1 MVVARKPV
9 GLSLVAALG
18 VAVNA
23 IAPFSGLS
31 SAIAQTTGFSDVQ
44 PNNWAAAC
52 IGELAQ
58 RQIIKGYPDGRFRPA
73 DPVTRAEFAAL
84 LRQGFPNQP
93 QVREAIGFVDVP
105 SNYWAAA
112 AIQEA
117 YRRGFLSGYP
127 DRKFIPTQSIPR
139 VQALVA
145 LASGLKYAATQPTTA
160 VLNAAYADA
169 GAIPD
174 YARNAVAAATEKNL
188 VVNYPKIQQLEPTRF
203 ASRAEIATF
212 LCQAL
217 QPGLVPTQY
226 IANTQQFS
234 TETKTAEEGNVRVQ
248 LTYRPREPLA
258 DNFRIQISRS
268 GQTVLEAAIP
278 VDEELQRFSNLEV
291 RDLDGDQE
299 PEVVVDLFSGGAYC
313 CTSSYIYG
321 YNATQNAYRNV
332 KQFWG
337 SPSYRLEDLD
347 QDNLPEFVSGD
358 PRFDAQFTAHAAS
371 GLPIQ
376 IWQYRRSQMQN
387 VTRSYP
393 KLIYEDAV
401 QHWQNYTFSKD
412 LGASATRGFLAAYLA
427 DKHLLG
433 QGQEG
438 WQLVQQAY
446 PYDDRRQYFIDLRDF
461 LQKNGYIT
469 TTPQ

>member
-1 MVVARKPV
+1 MSVVCR
-9 GLSLVAALG
+9 GLLGFGAALLGLGTIALLGG
-18 VAVNA
+18 V
-23 IAPFSGLS
+23 SG
-31 SAIAQTTGFSDVQ
+31 AIAQTPRFTDVPQ
-44 PNNWAAAC
+44 NYWAASC

-58 RQIIKGYPDGRFRPA
+58 RQVIKGYPDGRFRPG
-73 DPVTRAEFAAL
+73 DLVTRAEYAAL
-84 LRQGFPNQP
+84 LRQAFPNQAV
-93 QVREAIGFVDVP
+93 VRDAVVFGDVP
-105 SNYWAAA
+105 SNYWAAG

-127 DRKFIPTQSIPR
+127 DRKFLPSQSIPR
-139 VQALVA
+139 VQAVVA
-145 LASGLKYAATQPTTA
+145 LASGLGHSATEPTTR
-160 VLNAAYADA
+160 VLNGAYADA
-169 GAIPD
+169 VAIPE
-174 YARNAVAAATEKNL
+174 YARNAVAAATEKSL
-188 VVNYPKIQQLEPTRF
+188 VVNYPKIQQLEPGRS

-212 LCQAL
+212 LCQAV

-226 IANTQQFS
+226 IANTQQLS
-234 TETKTAEEGNVRVQ
+234 TETQTAEAGNVQVE
-248 LTYRPREPLA
+248 LTYQPRESLA
-258 DNFRIQISRS
+258 DNFRIQISRA
-268 GQTVLEAAIP
+268 GQTVLEAAVP
-278 VDEELQRFSNLEV
+278 PDESLRRFSNLEV
-291 RDLDGDQE
+291 RDLNGDQE

-321 YNATQNAYRNV
+321 YNAAQGTYRPI

-347 QDNLPEFVSGD
+347 ADNVPEFVSGD
-358 PRFDAQFTAHAAS
+358 YRFDAQFTAHAAS
-371 GLPIQ
+371 GLPVQ

-387 VTRSYP
+387 VTRNYP

-401 QHWQNYTFSKD
+401 QQWQNYTFSKD
-412 LGASATRGFLAAYLA
+412 LGASSVRGFLAAYLA

-446 PYDDRRQYFIDLRDF
+446 QYSDRRQYFIDLRDF

-469 TTPQ
+469 GS

>member
-1 MVVARKPV
+1 MRGVGVGIACWRSV
-9 GLSLVAALG
+9 GLG
-18 VAVNA
+18 VGA
-23 IAPFSGLS
+23 IALLGGMPA
-31 SAIAQTTGFSDVQ
+31 AIAQTPQFSDVPQ
-44 PNNWAAAC
+44 NYWAGSC
-52 IGELAQ
+52 IGALAQ

-73 DPVTRAEFAAL
+73 DPVTRAEYAAL
-84 LRQGFPNQP
+84 LRQAFPNQAL
-93 QVREAIGFVDVP
+93 VREGVTFTDVP
-105 SNYWAAA
+105 SNYWAAT

-127 DRKFIPTQSIPR
+127 DRKFMPNQSIPR
-139 VQALVA
+139 VQAVVA
-145 LASGLKYAATQPTTA
+145 LASGLSYSPTQPTTL
-160 VLNAAYADA
+160 VLNGAYADA

-174 YARNAVAAATEKNL
+174 YGRNAVAAATEKSL
-188 VVNYPKIQQLEPTRF
+188 VVNYPKIQQLEPARV

-217 QPGLVPTQY
+217 QPGLVPSQY

-234 TETKTAEEGNVRVQ
+234 TETQTAEAGNVQAQ
-248 LTYRPREPLA
+248 LTYRPRESLA
-258 DNFRIQISRS
+258 DNFRIQISRA
-268 GQTVLEAAIP
+268 GQTVLEAAVP
-278 VDEELQRFSNLEV
+278 AEEGLQRFSNLEV

-299 PEVVVDLFSGGAYC
+299 PEVILDLFSGGAYC

-321 YNATQNAYRNV
+321 YNTAQRSYRPI

-358 PRFDAQFTAHAAS
+358 HRFDAQFTAHAAS

-376 IWQYRRSQMQN
+376 IWQYRRSQMQS
-387 VTRSYP
+387 VTRNYP
-393 KLIYEDAV
+393 QLIYENAV
-401 QHWQNYTFSKD
+401 QQWQNYTYSKD
-412 LGASATRGFLAAYLA
+412 SGASGVRGFLAAYLA
-427 DKHLLG
+427 DKHLIG

-446 PYDDRRQYFIDLRDF
+446 QYSDRRQYFIDLNDF
-461 LQKNGYIT
+461 LRKTGYIT
-469 TTPQ
+469 GP